1 MKKELIILM
10 LSIIA
15 LDNIMPLQAIQQKPI
30 DDVEAMLKKIENNLK
45 MASQV
50 TSVAKSAGEKLVT
63 AKVQEKADLKQA
75 VEDAKAEV
83 SNLKKQNDVFANK
96 MLEAGIDTSQKVDNF
111 QFYGPLWDEYQLYLK
126 DGGTSDFEYY
136 RLYKK

>member
-10 LSIIA
+10 LAIIA
-15 LDNIMPLQAIQQKPI
+15 LDNIMPLQAIQQKPV
-30 DDVEAMLKKIENNLK
+30 DDVEAMLKNIENNLK

-75 VEDAKAEV
+75 VEDAKSEV

-111 QFYGPLWDEYQLYLK
+111 QFYGPLWDEYQLYIN

>member
-111 QFYGPLWDEYQLYLK
+111 QFYGPLWDEYQLYIK

>member
-10 LSIIA
+10 LAIIA

-30 DDVEAMLKKIENNLK
+30 DDVEAMLKNIENNLK

-111 QFYGPLWDEYQLYLK
+111 QFYGPLWDEYQLYIK

>member
-10 LSIIA
+10 LAIIA
-15 LDNIMPLQAIQQKPI
+15 LDNIMPLQAIQQKPV
-30 DDVEAMLKKIENNLK
+30 DDIEAMLKNIENNLK

-50 TSVAKSAGEKLVT
+50 TSFAKSAGEKLVT

-111 QFYGPLWDEYQLYLK
+111 QFYGPLWDEYQLYIK

>member
-10 LSIIA
+10 LAIIA
-15 LDNIMPLQAIQQKPI
+15 LDNIMPLQAIQQKPV
-30 DDVEAMLKKIENNLK
+30 DDVEAMLKNIENNLK

-75 VEDAKAEV
+75 VEDAKSEV

-111 QFYGPLWDEYQLYLK
+111 QFYGPLWDEYQLYIK

>member
-10 LSIIA
+10 LAIIA
-15 LDNIMPLQAIQQKPI
+15 LDNIMPLQAIQQKPV
-30 DDVEAMLKKIENNLK
+30 DDVEAMLKNIEKNLK

-75 VEDAKAEV
+75 VEDAKSEV

-111 QFYGPLWDEYQLYLK
+111 QFYGPLWVEYQLYIN

>member
-10 LSIIA
+10 LAIIA
-15 LDNIMPLQAIQQKPI
+15 LDNIMPLQAIQQKPV
-30 DDVEAMLKKIENNLK
+30 DDVEAMLKNIENNLK

-83 SNLKKQNDVFANK
+83 SNLKKQNDAFANK

-111 QFYGPLWDEYQLYLK
+111 QFYGPLWDEYQLYIK

>member
-10 LSIIA
+10 LAIIA

-30 DDVEAMLKKIENNLK
+30 DDVEAMLKNIENNLK

-75 VEDAKAEV
+75 VEVAKAEV

-111 QFYGPLWDEYQLYLK
+111 QFYGPLWDEYQLYIK

>member
-30 DDVEAMLKKIENNLK
+30 DDVEAMLKNIENNLK

-111 QFYGPLWDEYQLYLK
+111 QFYGPLWDEYQLYIK

>member
-10 LSIIA
+10 LAIIA
-15 LDNIMPLQAIQQKPI
+15 LDNIMPLQAIQQKPV
-30 DDVEAMLKKIENNLK
+30 DDVEAMLKNIENNLK

-111 QFYGPLWDEYQLYLK
+111 QFYGPLWDEYQLYIK

>member
-10 LSIIA
+10 LAIIA

-30 DDVEAMLKKIENNLK
+30 DDVEAMLKNIENNLK

-63 AKVQEKADLKQA
+63 AKVQEKADLKHIYSTLTPDEKQ
-75 VEDAKAEV
+75 E
-83 SNLKKQNDVFANK
+83 LILRKK
-96 MLEAGIDTSQKVDNF
+96 
-111 QFYGPLWDEYQLYLK
+111 
-126 DGGTSDFEYY
+126 
-136 RLYKK
+136 

>member
-10 LSIIA
+10 LAIIA

-30 DDVEAMLKKIENNLK
+30 DDVEAMLKNIENKLK

-111 QFYGPLWDEYQLYLK
+111 QFYGPLWDEYQLYIK